1 MSHDQVIGCIGLGV
15 MGEPI
20 SANLVRKSGCRVRG
34 FDLREEPLARL
45 AAHGL
50 EIARSAEDAARDAV
64 VVFLSLPGGPE
75 LAAVGERLLG
85 AMGPGS
91 VLVDLTTAPVDLTR
105 DLAAR
110 FAARGVA
117 YADAPVARTRFAAER
132 GELCV
137 MVGADAAT
145 FAGIEPYL
153 RCFASD
159 VLHCGPVGCGQ
170 VVKLMNNMVLFE
182 IGGAVAE
189 ALAIGRQSGVA
200 PEVLLDAL
208 SQGSADSFALR
219 NHAKS
224 AMLPRSYPER
234 AFSTR
239 YALKDL
245 EYALALAAQA
255 GIAAPGAHLV
265 RERFRRAIATGD
277 GDRYWPVIAEHIA
290 REHNPRS
297 RSPAVADAPPTDIT
311 LTGEQTAPYG

>member
-1 MSHDQVIGCIGLGV
+1 VSHDTVIGCIGLGV

-20 SANLVRKSGCRVRG
+20 SANLLRKSGCRVRG
-34 FDLREEPLARL
+34 FDLREEPLAHL
-45 AAHGL
+45 AEQGL
-50 EIARSAEDAARDAV
+50 EAVRSADDAARDAT

-75 LAAVGERLLG
+75 LAEVAERLLG
-85 AMGPGS
+85 AVGRGT

-110 FAARGVA
+110 FTVKGIA

-132 GELCV
+132 GELSV
-137 MVGADAAT
+137 MVGTDAAT
-145 FAGIEPYL
+145 FARIEPYL

-170 VVKLMNNMVLFE
+170 IVKLMNNMVLFE
-182 IGGAVAE
+182 IGAAIAE

-208 SQGSADSFALR
+208 SKGSADSFALR
-219 NHAKS
+219 NHVRN

-239 YALKDL
+239 YAQKDL
-245 EYALALAAQA
+245 DYALALAEQA
-255 GIAAPGAHLV
+255 GIAAPGARLV
-265 RERFRRAIATGD
+265 RERFTRAIAAGD
-277 GDRYWPVIAEHIA
+277 GDRYWPVVAEHIA
-290 REHNPRS
+290 REGGS
-297 RSPAVADAPPTDIT
+297 RQLQQSQI
-311 LTGEQTAPYG
+311 E